1 MDVLIYSALNEQ
13 AALKKDIA
21 EKTTCLFEL
30 KQNKKDA
37 SGSGGGADPV
47 ACAKAW
53 LNTTDGK
60 EKAHHRCP
68 EDTTHWGIYT
78 GGGWTG
84 EVKVC
89 DTSGYYRCGAS
100 CTWTVPAGVTK
111 ARFQMWGAGG
121 GANKPPCCC
130 GHTVFGSTGA
140 YASVIVPVEAGWTY
154 TLCAGCAYCCY
165 GYTTEN
171 HRRWSGHCS
180 FVQGCKLCNLCASGG
195 QGSLGTWMA
204 MSGAPCTCRYTYYTN
219 GNGMRYCNQGS
230 DWCWDGENS
239 QGEVGYIAGAGYHGN
254 IKDIA
259 EPTAENVV
267 YGLRGIWPNN
277 CWDGNH
283 YGYEI
288 HPPTWDG
295 DKVNDSTCC
304 VQYTSGNCCGCQCS
318 AWAMDCIRFPGA
330 GAWGSHAMGGGNGL
344 YGDSGKFGM
353 VHVCYS

>member
-21 EKTTCLFEL
+21 EKQKCLFDL
-30 KQNKKDA
+30 KLNAKDPAAAGGA
-37 SGSGGGADPV
+37 SGDPV
-47 ACAKAW
+47 ECAKAW
-53 LNTTDGK
+53 LGSTGN
-60 EKAHHRCP
+60 EKAHWFCP
-68 EDTTHWGIYT
+68 DDTSLWTIYT

-84 EVKVC
+84 EVEVC

-100 CTWTVPAGVTK
+100 CTWTVPSGVTK
-111 ARFQMWGAGG
+111 ARFQIWGAGG

-140 YASVIVPVEAGWTY
+140 YASVIIPVESGWTY

-180 FVQGCKLCNLCASGG
+180 YVQGCKLCNFCASGG
-195 QGSLGTWMA
+195 QGSMGTWMS
-204 MSGAPCTCRYTYYTN
+204 MIGTPCTCRYQYYTN
-219 GNGMRYCNQGS
+219 GNGMRFCNNGA

-239 QGEVGYIAGAGYHGN
+239 QGEVMYIAGAGYHGN
-254 IKDIA
+254 IKDI
-259 EPTAENVV
+259 ENPTAENVV
-267 YGLRGIWPNN
+267 YGLRGIWPRN

-288 HPPTWDG
+288 HAPVWDG
-295 DKVNDSTCC
+295 TQAYESKCC

-318 AWAMDCIRFPGA
+318 AWAMNCLRMPGA
-330 GAWGSHAMGGGNGL
+330 GGWGSHAMGGGNGL
-344 YGDSGKFGM
+344 YGDSGKFGK

>member
-1 MDVLIYSALNEQ
+1 MDVLVYSALNEQ
-13 AALKKDIA
+13 AALKKEIA
-21 EKTTCLFEL
+21 EKQACLFDL
-30 KQNKKDA
+30 KKNQNSPAVD
-37 SGSGGGADPV
+37 
-47 ACAKAW
+47 
-53 LNTTDGK
+53 NTTTALSTAKDWLTTK
-60 EKAHHRCP
+60 EKAHFLAP
-68 EDTTHWGIYT
+68 ETTTNWTVWEGE
-78 GGGWTG
+78 GWTG

-89 DTSGYYRCGAS
+89 DTTGYFRCGAS
-100 CTWTVPAGVTK
+100 CTWTVPSGATK
-111 ARFQMWGAGG
+111 ARFQIWGAGG

-130 GHTVFGSTGA
+130 GHTPFGSTGA
-140 YASVIVPVEAGWTY
+140 YSSVIVPVQAGWTY

-204 MSGAPCTCRYTYYTN
+204 MSGTPCTCRYTYYTN